1 MKLEDVKIGQI
12 VVDKY
17 GNEYVVEIADNHPL
31 RPVLLKCIKFLN
43 IVRVQKIGDVKF
55 HNVNDIYWIYKSAEE
70 VMLFE
75 GCELE
80 CITVESLKLKSESK

>member
-1 MKLEDVKIGQI
+1 MKLKDIEVGQI

-17 GNEYVVEIADNHPL
+17 GNEYVVEMADNHPT

-55 HNVNDIYWIYKSAEE
+55 HNVNDSFWIYKSAE
-70 VMLFE
+70 VAMFN
-75 GCELE
+75 GCDLE
-80 CITVESLKLKSESK
+80 CITVESLKLKGVSK